1 MIPYIAYW
9 PNLCLANLNGLGCFY
24 KQINWFLFYL
34 LRGIV
39 INTPSTS
46 PTVANTTPNQ
56 SSPLSDWIYYMQQI
70 HVSAIDMGLSR
81 VLPVANHLGLIQSA
95 KDDAYVFT
103 VAGTNG
109 KGSTTAVISEICQQA
124 GYKTALYQSP
134 HLIDF
139 NERVRINGEPVGD
152 QVLIDAFY
160 QVEQA
165 RLACDLTLSFFEMTT
180 LAAMLIFAQADCDVW
195 VLEVGLGGR
204 LDVVNIIN
212 PDLAVITNIGI
223 DHVDWLGDTREKIGY
238 EKAGILREG
247 IPLVY
252 GETDMP
258 QSVLDKIQ
266 QLDCPY
272 YQVGKDYDFTEQAE
286 TWQFSSASISLQLPK
301 PKLSLIN
308 SNNAVAAVLASKLT
322 ITPEH
327 IKSGLTAVKLAGRF
341 DAREIAQR
349 HWLFD
354 VAHNER
360 GMTFL
365 LSQFQPMWQ
374 QYKADHPAAELH
386 IVFSMLA
393 DKDINHVVELL
404 VSSKLPIKTWHV
416 ATIDH
421 PRAAEAEQLIEILQK
436 NNQQNIVSYENLASV
451 GESVIAATG
460 TEDLI
465 LVCGSFHTIG
475 EVLEPLTKLY

>member
-1 MIPYIAYW
+1 M
-9 PNLCLANLNGLGCFY
+9 
-24 KQINWFLFYL
+24 
-34 LRGIV
+34 

-139 NERVRINGEPVGD
+139 NERVRINGQPVGD

-308 SNNAVAAVLASKLT
+308 SNNALAAVLASKLT

-374 QYKADHPAAELH
+374 QHKADHLAAELH

-421 PRAAEAEQLIEILQK
+421 PRAAEAEQLIEVLQK

>member
-1 MIPYIAYW
+1 
-9 PNLCLANLNGLGCFY
+9 
-24 KQINWFLFYL
+24 
-34 LRGIV
+34 
-39 INTPSTS
+39 
-46 PTVANTTPNQ
+46 
-56 SSPLSDWIYYMQQI
+56 MQQI

-139 NERVRINGEPVGD
+139 NERVRINGQPVGD

-238 EKAGILREG
+238 EKSGILREG

-374 QYKADHPAAELH
+374 QHKADHPAAELH

-421 PRAAEAEQLIEILQK
+421 PRAAEAEQLIEVLQK
-436 NNQQNIVSYENLASV
+436 NNQQDIVSYENLASV

>member
-1 MIPYIAYW
+1 
-9 PNLCLANLNGLGCFY
+9 
-24 KQINWFLFYL
+24 
-34 LRGIV
+34 
-39 INTPSTS
+39 
-46 PTVANTTPNQ
+46 
-56 SSPLSDWIYYMQQI
+56 MQQI

-139 NERVRINGEPVGD
+139 NERVRINGQPVGD

-308 SNNAVAAVLASKLT
+308 SNNALAAVLASKLT

-374 QYKADHPAAELH
+374 QHKADHLAAELH

-421 PRAAEAEQLIEILQK
+421 PRAAEAEQLIEVLQK

>member
-1 MIPYIAYW
+1 M
-9 PNLCLANLNGLGCFY
+9 
-24 KQINWFLFYL
+24 
-34 LRGIV
+34 
-39 INTPSTS
+39 INTSST
-46 PTVANTTPNQ
+46 PTTVVNPPNQ

-95 KDDAYVFT
+95 KDEAYVFT

-139 NERVRINGEPVGD
+139 NERVRINGQPVGD
-152 QVLIDAFY
+152 QVLIDAFFE
-160 QVEQA
+160 VEQA
-165 RLACDLTLSFFEMTT
+165 RLACDLTLSFFERTT
-180 LAAMLIFAQADCDVW
+180 LAAMLIFAQAKCDIW

-223 DHVDWLGDTREKIGY
+223 DHVDWLGDTREKIGF

-247 IPLVY
+247 IPLIY
-252 GETDMP
+252 GEPDMP

-266 QLDCPY
+266 QLGCPY
-272 YQVGKDYDFTEQAE
+272 YQVGRDYDFTEQAE
-286 TWQFSSASISLQLPK
+286 VWQFSSASISMQLPK

-308 SNNAVAAVLASKLT
+308 SSNAVAAVLASKLR
-322 ITPEH
+322 IAPES
-327 IKSGLTAVKLAGRF
+327 IKSGLKEVQLAGRF

-374 QYKADHPAAELH
+374 QHQADHPAAELH

-393 DKDINHVVELL
+393 DKDIDHVVELL
-404 VSSKLPIKTWHV
+404 VDSKLPIKTWHV
-416 ATIDH
+416 AMIDH
-421 PRAAEAEQLIEILQK
+421 PRAAETERLIETLQK
-436 NNQQNIVSYENLASV
+436 NNQQNIVSYENLGII
-451 GESVIAATG
+451 GEKVIAATG

-475 EVLEPLTKLY
+475 EVLQPLI

>member
-1 MIPYIAYW
+1 M
-9 PNLCLANLNGLGCFY
+9 
-24 KQINWFLFYL
+24 
-34 LRGIV
+34 

-139 NERVRINGEPVGD
+139 NERVRINGQPVGD

-308 SNNAVAAVLASKLT
+308 SNNALAAVLASKLT

-374 QYKADHPAAELH
+374 QHKADHPAAELH

-421 PRAAEAEQLIEILQK
+421 PRAAEAEQLIEVLQK